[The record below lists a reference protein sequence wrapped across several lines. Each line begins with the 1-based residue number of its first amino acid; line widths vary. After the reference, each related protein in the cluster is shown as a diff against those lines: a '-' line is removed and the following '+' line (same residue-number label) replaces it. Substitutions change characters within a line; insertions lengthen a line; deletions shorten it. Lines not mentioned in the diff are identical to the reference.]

1 MSKPGLSFGLNLVKK
16 PGASKPSAP
25 PKRKPMFAQDDDG
38 SDDDNAENGGKDRKG
53 GKNGPQ
59 AISELDDFPT
69 TTTTTKSS
77 DPERNSNNKNSS
89 SSRPSSKPTNRPPA
103 QPPAKPKKVPPIS
116 VYGDLSSALESRRH
130 QQAAEELDPSIYDYD
145 GVYDSLKPQDKTL
158 AAAASEDVD
167 RRPKYMKSL
176 MESAA
181 VRRRDALIAEEKKI
195 AREREAE
202 GDAYADKERFVTEA
216 YKRQQ
221 EENRRIEEEERRR
234 EEDEARKNAGGGM
247 TAFYK
252 DLLDRGDRRHA
263 EIVQA
268 AEERAKLDPRQ
279 RRLQDEEKEREKE
292 GEKTRDAAAVAR
304 EINAHG
310 GSVAINDDG
319 EVVDKREL
327 LKGGLNV
334 SASAKRRQEEASRR
348 RTDASSTSASSSAS
362 RTGFVGAGGGKAAMR
377 ERQSRM
383 LEQQLEQTLKR
394 SLDEEAEAQQSVERA
409 VKSRKTDADISS
421 ARERYLA
428 RKRAAAAE
436 EEKKKEG

>member
-1 MSKPGLSFGLNLVKK
+1 MSKPGLSFGLNLAKK

-38 SDDDNAENGGKDRKG
+38 SDDDNTENGGKDGKD

-69 TTTTTKSS
+69 TTTTTTTTK
-77 DPERNSNNKNSS
+77 SS
-89 SSRPSSKPTNRPPA
+89 SSSSKPSSKPKNRPPA
-103 QPPAKPKKVPPIS
+103 QPPTKPKKAQQPIS

-252 DLLDRGDRRHA
+252 DLDRGDRRHA

-383 LEQQLEQTLKR
+383 LEQQLEQALKR
-394 SLDEEAEAQQSVERA
+394 SLEEEAEAQQSVERA
-409 VKSRKTDADISS
+409 VKSRKTQADISS

-428 RKRAAAAE
+428 RKRAAAE
-436 EEKKKEG
+436 QKEG